1 MNLIL
6 FLGIL
11 LVLGLAST
19 RLMKILKLPN
29 VTGYLIVGLLAAVIC
44 ILIDNYSSLNLEN
57 DLSLL
62 NNFTSSIALGFIAL
76 SIGQEFKLSKV
87 KEYGSKIIS
96 ITLLQ
101 ALTAVLFVDVTLIIV
116 CILTNQSL
124 AIALCLGAIATAT
137 APAATIMVINQY
149 KAKGPLVDILLPVV
163 AFDDAVGLIVFA
175 ISIAISKVIVTGGE
189 ITFFSICAL
198 PLIEVFGSLVIG
210 IVLGLLM
217 YLVVRFFKSRDNHAI
232 ILIAFTL
239 LGVGA
244 CDALNQIVIN
254 GEALEF
260 SNLLCCMMIGAVYI
274 NLPKGE
280 KRDIAERDFTLINHW
295 TPFLFMLFF
304 VLSGTHLAT
313 SVKEL
318 FQNGSENNISF
329 TIVTV
334 MFICYLIMRS
344 LGKYVG
350 SFVGCKLTH
359 QRKTIT
365 THLGI
370 TLLPQAGVAIGM
382 ANQISNMDAFKVAGI
397 GNAIVTVVLCATLIY
412 ELVGPLLTK
421 WSLSNAG
428 EIPDENGNYP
438 YLNNQ
443 D

>member
-76 SIGQEFKLSKV
+76 SIGQEFKL
-87 KEYGSKIIS
+87 
-96 ITLLQ
+96 LLQ

-217 YLVVRFFKSRDNHAI
+217 
-232 ILIAFTL
+232 
-239 LGVGA
+239 
-244 CDALNQIVIN
+244 
-254 GEALEF
+254 
-260 SNLLCCMMIGAVYI
+260 
-274 NLPKGE
+274 
-280 KRDIAERDFTLINHW
+280 
-295 TPFLFMLFF
+295 
-304 VLSGTHLAT
+304 
-313 SVKEL
+313 
-318 FQNGSENNISF
+318 
-329 TIVTV
+329 
-334 MFICYLIMRS
+334 
-344 LGKYVG
+344 
-350 SFVGCKLTH
+350 
-359 QRKTIT
+359 
-365 THLGI
+365 
-370 TLLPQAGVAIGM
+370 
-382 ANQISNMDAFKVAGI
+382 
-397 GNAIVTVVLCATLIY
+397 
-412 ELVGPLLTK
+412 
-421 WSLSNAG
+421 
-428 EIPDENGNYP
+428 
-438 YLNNQ
+438 
-443 D
+443 